1 MLLRLKVVLLLTA
14 VQSFHQK
21 GVVFINFELEV
32 LNARFLKISYTCRS
46 VKESL
51 AYLIRSWLGFLSFP

>member
-1 MLLRLKVVLLLTA
+1 MLLRLEVVLLLTA

-32 LNARFLKISYTCRS
+32 LNTCFLEISYM
-46 VKESL
+46 
-51 AYLIRSWLGFLSFP
+51 